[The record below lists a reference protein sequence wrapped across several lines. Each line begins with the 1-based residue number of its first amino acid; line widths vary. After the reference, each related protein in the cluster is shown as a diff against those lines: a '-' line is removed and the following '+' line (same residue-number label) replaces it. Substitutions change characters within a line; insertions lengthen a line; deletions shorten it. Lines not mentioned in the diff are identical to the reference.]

1 MKRLFTIVLILSFG
15 LGFSQSNILSINDG
29 AVVAGDTAWINL
41 SLQNTEDIV
50 SLQVDLNFPSSI
62 TYADTIR
69 LSSRGS
75 EDHLVYATSINGNLR
90 LVSYSPS
97 LSAFSGNSGVLVTL
111 GFLTDFPYDTLALE
125 MIDPF

>member
-1 MKRLFTIVLILSFG
+1 MKRLFTIVLILSLG

-75 EDHLVYATSINGNLR
+75 EDHLVYACLLYTSD
-90 LVSYSPS
+90 
-97 LSAFSGNSGVLVTL
+97 AA
-111 GFLTDFPYDTLALE
+111 DD
-125 MIDPF
+125 